1 MRPKSKSWGRHK
13 KNFFLHTLPRIDWWK
28 KRERHPVVQ
37 LETIEGQI
45 QYNPDPLQAA
55 DMRADEV
62 DFMNNFH
69 ESNDQSLIWV
79 RETKYK
85 CEKRK
90 ILLDNLSDEED
101 LNKDHPMLWKQF
113 ALAAGADESSLDLVK
128 QEYFTSDLIENFFR
142 LSRSSYAE
150 GLGALY
156 AYERQVP
163 EIAET
168 KIKGLIDHYNISTDQ
183 GLEYFVVHKDAD
195 VLHREQSEKLM
206 LQLNEEEQVLAEE
219 AALST
224 GHMLWNFLSGL
235 CDKHDIK
242 N

>member
-1 MRPKSKSWGRHK
+1 MNLSELNNRLDK
-13 KNFFLHTLPRIDWWK
+13 LHLLNHPFYVAWEQGELTQEILQDYAEQYYQHIKAFPRYISATHSMCED
-28 KRERHPVVQ
+28 
-37 LETIEGQI
+37 I
-45 QYNPDPLQAA
+45 
-55 DMRADEV
+55 
-62 DFMNNFH
+62 
-69 ESNDQSLIWV
+69 
-79 RETKYK
+79 
-85 CEKRK
+85 EKRK

-168 KIKGLIDHYNISTDQ
+168 KIKGLINHYNISTDQ

-206 LQLNEEEQVLAEE
+206 LQLNKEEQVLAEE

-224 GHMLWNFLSGL
+224 GHMLWSFLSGL

>member
-1 MRPKSKSWGRHK
+1 MNLSELNNRLDK
-13 KNFFLHTLPRIDWWK
+13 LHLLNHPFYVAWEQGELTQEILQDYAEQYYQHIKAFPRYISATHSMCED
-28 KRERHPVVQ
+28 
-37 LETIEGQI
+37 I
-45 QYNPDPLQAA
+45 
-55 DMRADEV
+55 
-62 DFMNNFH
+62 
-69 ESNDQSLIWV
+69 
-79 RETKYK
+79 
-85 CEKRK
+85 EKRK
-90 ILLDNLSDEED
+90 LLLDNLSDEEN

-113 ALAAGADESSLDLVK
+113 ALAAGADESSLNLVK

-224 GHMLWNFLSGL
+224 GHMLWSFLSGL

>member
-1 MRPKSKSWGRHK
+1 MNLNELNNRLDK
-13 KNFFLHTLPRIDWWK
+13 LHLLNHPFYVAWEQGELTQEILQDYAEQYYQHIKAFPRYISATHSMCED
-28 KRERHPVVQ
+28 
-37 LETIEGQI
+37 I
-45 QYNPDPLQAA
+45 
-55 DMRADEV
+55 
-62 DFMNNFH
+62 
-69 ESNDQSLIWV
+69 
-79 RETKYK
+79 
-85 CEKRK
+85 EKRK
-90 ILLDNLSDEED
+90 ILLENLRDEED

-168 KIKGLIDHYNISTDQ
+168 KIKGLINHYNISTDQ

-224 GHMLWNFLSGL
+224 GHMLWSFLSGL

>member
-1 MRPKSKSWGRHK
+1 MNLSGLNNRLDK
-13 KNFFLHTLPRIDWWK
+13 LHLLNHPFYVAWEQGELTQEILQDYAEQYYQHIKAFPRYISATHSMCED
-28 KRERHPVVQ
+28 
-37 LETIEGQI
+37 I
-45 QYNPDPLQAA
+45 
-55 DMRADEV
+55 
-62 DFMNNFH
+62 
-69 ESNDQSLIWV
+69 
-79 RETKYK
+79 
-85 CEKRK
+85 EKRK
-90 ILLDNLSDEED
+90 LLLDNLSDEENF
-101 LNKDHPMLWKQF
+101 NKDHPMLWKQF

-206 LQLNEEEQVLAEE
+206 LQLNKEEQVLAEE

>member
-1 MRPKSKSWGRHK
+1 MNLNELNNRLDQFHLLNHPFYVAWEQGELTQEILQDYAEQYYQHIKA
-13 KNFFLHTLPRIDWWK
+13 FPRYISATHSMCED
-28 KRERHPVVQ
+28 
-37 LETIEGQI
+37 I
-45 QYNPDPLQAA
+45 
-55 DMRADEV
+55 
-62 DFMNNFH
+62 
-69 ESNDQSLIWV
+69 
-79 RETKYK
+79 
-85 CEKRK
+85 EKRK

-113 ALAAGADESSLDLVK
+113 ALAAGADESNLDSVK
-128 QEYFTSDLIENFFR
+128 QEDFTSNLIENFFR

-224 GHMLWNFLSGL
+224 GHMLWSFLSGL
-235 CDKHDIK
+235 CDKHNIK

>member
-1 MRPKSKSWGRHK
+1 MNLSELNNRLDK
-13 KNFFLHTLPRIDWWK
+13 LHLLNHPFYVAWEQGELTQEILQDYAEQYYQHIKAFPRYISATHSMCED
-28 KRERHPVVQ
+28 
-37 LETIEGQI
+37 I
-45 QYNPDPLQAA
+45 
-55 DMRADEV
+55 
-62 DFMNNFH
+62 
-69 ESNDQSLIWV
+69 
-79 RETKYK
+79 
-85 CEKRK
+85 EKRK

-224 GHMLWNFLSGL
+224 GHMLWSFLSGL
-235 CDKHDIK
+235 CDKHNIK